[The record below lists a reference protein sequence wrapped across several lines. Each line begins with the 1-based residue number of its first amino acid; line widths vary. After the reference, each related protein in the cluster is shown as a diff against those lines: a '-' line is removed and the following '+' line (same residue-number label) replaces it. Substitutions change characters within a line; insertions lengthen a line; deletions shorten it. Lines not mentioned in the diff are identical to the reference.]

1 MRPGARPVRTATDT
15 VRRVPERRASCSC
28 GQLQAVVTGDPVR
41 VSICHCL
48 ACQRRTG
55 SSYGYQARFPAQ
67 SVTISGR
74 FKQFIR
80 HSDEDAEI
88 RRFNFCPAGDR
99 ESVLASVDVG
109 SEPAGNPSA
118 RPRVSRAL
126 TTRMAAL
133 PADDGRAGAMGRRW
147 KARAHGLD
155 ARGVRR
161 VRPRARPRQA
171 HRAAPDAGC
180 ERKDD
185 IGLALLLSSSV
196 S

>member
-41 VSICHCL
+41 VSICHSL

-67 SVTISGR
+67 TDTISGR

-109 SEPAGNPSA
+109 SEPAGNAEREAEGSA
-118 RPRVSRAL
+118 S
-126 TTRMAAL
+126 
-133 PADDGRAGAMGRRW
+133 ADDAHGCAPGRRRSAPARWAESW
-147 KARAHGLD
+147 KARTHWMLAVCVVCGHERALERH
-155 ARGVRR
+155 ARRWVRAQR
-161 VRPRARPRQA
+161 
-171 HRAAPDAGC
+171 
-180 ERKDD
+180 
-185 IGLALLLSSSV
+185 
-196 S
+196 